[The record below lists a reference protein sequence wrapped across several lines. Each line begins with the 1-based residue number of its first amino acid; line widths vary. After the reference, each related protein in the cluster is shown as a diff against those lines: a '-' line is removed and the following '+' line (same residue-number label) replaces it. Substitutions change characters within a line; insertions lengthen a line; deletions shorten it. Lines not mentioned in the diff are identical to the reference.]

1 MFLTQHACECFARPN
16 IGGCK
21 DKKRNLA
28 QVSTKYT
35 FIIFHTNKNLE
46 VFTSCNS
53 IITSRMLILSMK
65 RTKMPS
71 LLYHITTIV
80 AVITI
85 TASPLF
91 ITLFTKKKRRK
102 KELVLEKKNVLKVKL
117 VLESCFKT
125 YVSKSSFTKVLY
137 MFYEILFWKARSKTY
152 V

>member
-1 MFLTQHACECFARPN
+1 
-16 IGGCK
+16 
-21 DKKRNLA
+21 
-28 QVSTKYT
+28 
-35 FIIFHTNKNLE
+35 
-46 VFTSCNS
+46 
-53 IITSRMLILSMK
+53 MLILSMK